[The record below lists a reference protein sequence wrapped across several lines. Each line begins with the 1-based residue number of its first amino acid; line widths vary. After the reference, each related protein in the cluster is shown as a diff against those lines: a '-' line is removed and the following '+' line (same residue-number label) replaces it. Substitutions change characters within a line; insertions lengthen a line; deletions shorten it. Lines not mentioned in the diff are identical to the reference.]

1 MSAIPGPP
9 QPVAQRPVNV
19 VSARDMMRSMTMKHV
34 PGRSHAD
41 TKRGACRLVAA
52 ALAAWACAAL
62 AAAPALAQAP
72 GPAPDQDGEAPQQ
85 APPQEPQVPQEP
97 LPQEPQV
104 PQPQEQQPQEQQQA
118 GEHPLEQQAPDTI
131 MVERDPPKPEP
142 EPEPD
147 PDLGRL
153 VDQQHQ
159 TCDPY
164 VVQRKAQ
171 HIGLG
176 VEIGTGYQQNTGPV
190 EPLSLAVGVT
200 AERMLSQRLA
210 LGFRMSYLTAGDESQ
225 DQDLDGRDDRDTG
238 NAHLVSFTAGPRLR
252 RWSSL
257 DRDDP
262 SLWELG
268 LAAGYVQALSDV
280 GASGPVAEIELR
292 HTWSSVVSLGLR
304 GTQGFVDAEPY
315 RAVLASVWLGVVS
328 TPERSWGA
336 GCDFVERRRDDDG
349 PGLGLGV
356 HLPLVG
362 AGISALGGDLGV
374 MPPGLGL
381 SLAIQMRYPVDLI
394 LRGDFLWFLRQERDR
409 LAMHTGLAG
418 LRVAP
423 ARKFELS
430 FTALA
435 GYAIAYRPTPSNIDS
450 GPVLDLGVSWD
461 FARERKGGLY
471 LGAHG
476 RFGLSSDN
484 RDLGAL
490 FLSLGLEVR
499 NDAYAW

>member
-1 MSAIPGPP
+1 
-9 QPVAQRPVNV
+9 
-19 VSARDMMRSMTMKHV
+19 MMRSMTMKHG

-41 TKRGACRLVAA
+41 TRRDAHRLVAA
-52 ALAAWACAAL
+52 AIAAAACAAL
-62 AAAPALAQAP
+62 AAAPPALAQSP
-72 GPAPDQDGEAPQQ
+72 VPDQDGEAPQQ
-85 APPQEPQVPQEP
+85 APQQPQAPQAPQPEPQP
-97 LPQEPQV
+97 
-104 PQPQEQQPQEQQQA
+104 EQQPQQQPQPEPQPQTAQPEQQPQQQPQP
-118 GEHPLEQQAPDTI
+118 EPQQQPEEPPLGQQEPETV
-131 MVERDPPKPEP
+131 MVERDPPNPEP
-142 EPEPD
+142 EPDPEPD
-147 PDLGRL
+147 PDLGHL
-153 VDQQHQ
+153 VDQQQ
-159 TCDPY
+159 QACDPY
-164 VVQRKAQ
+164 VVQRKAE

-176 VEIGTGYQQNTGPV
+176 VEIGTGYQQNADPI

-200 AERMLSQRLA
+200 AERMLSKQLA

-238 NAHLVSFTAGPRLR
+238 NTHLVSFTAGPRLR

-262 SLWELG
+262 RLWELG
-268 LAAGYVQALSDV
+268 LAAGHVQALSDV

-304 GTQGFVDAEPY
+304 GAQGFAGAEPY

-336 GCDFVERRRDDDG
+336 GCSSVERPRRGDG
-349 PGLGLGV
+349 RGYGLGV

-362 AGISALGGDLGV
+362 AGIAALGGDLGV

-381 SLAIQMRYPVDLI
+381 SLAIQMRYPVDLV

-423 ARKFELS
+423 ARSFELS

-435 GYAIAYRPTPSNIDS
+435 GYAVAYRPVPSNIDS

-461 FARERKGGLY
+461 FARERGGGLY

-499 NDAYAW
+499 NDAYTW